1 MKQTISQ
8 SDFHDAFIRMDRK
21 ENFSWEAREL
31 LFDYFEEFDPDM
43 ELDVIAICCDFCESD
58 VETIIQDYHLK
69 MMLKAWTQKKKQVL
83 YVHIWKKILL
93 LWAKLQQALFTLH
106 FNEVAE

>member
-31 LFDYFEEFDPDM
+31 LFEYFEEVNEDM
-43 ELDVIAICCDFCESD
+43 ELDVIAICCEYYENDLATVISEYRLDDDVADMDDDEKLNYVRDYLSD
-58 VETIIQDYHLK
+58 NTSLIGETSAGFIY
-69 MMLKAWTQKKKQVL
+69 A
-83 YVHIWKKILL
+83 
-93 LWAKLQQALFTLH
+93 AF
-106 FNEVAE
+106 